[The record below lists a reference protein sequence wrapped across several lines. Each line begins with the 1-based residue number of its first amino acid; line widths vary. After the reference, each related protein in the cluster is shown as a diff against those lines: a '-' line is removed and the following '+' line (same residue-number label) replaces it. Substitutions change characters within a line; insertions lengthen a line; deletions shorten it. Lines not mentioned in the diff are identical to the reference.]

1 MEAAELQPVP
11 NEQEDGD
18 KQEQEQEQKQNWF
31 ERDHWTELVQ
41 QAGQQQEEERV
52 EGEDPIVVQQE
63 FFGVPGY
70 RACVRLVRFVVRSI
84 EGYSCACRL
93 DP

>member
-18 KQEQEQEQKQNWF
+18 KQEQEHNWF

-52 EGEDPIVVQQE
+52 EEGDPIMV
-63 FFGVPGY
+63 
-70 RACVRLVRFVVRSI
+70 
-84 EGYSCACRL
+84 
-93 DP
+93 

>member
-11 NEQEDGD
+11 NEQEDVD
-18 KQEQEQEQKQNWF
+18 KQEQEHNWF
-31 ERDHWTELVQ
+31 ERDYWTESVQ
-41 QAGQQQEEERV
+41 QAEQQQEKERV
-52 EGEDPIVVQQE
+52 EEGDPIVVQQE

-70 RACVRLVRFVVRSI
+70 RACVRLIRFVVRLI
-84 EGYSCACRL
+84 EGYLHMHGL